1 MHVQVESAKLLQAEL
16 RVGNATKGKRVTRQR
31 CGRKERRM
39 TGRRYTCREWRERRG
54 GKWRERERESDRE
67 RERERKHQEE
77 ESADINTQP

>member
-54 GKWRERERESDRE
+54 GKWRERERE
-67 RERERKHQEE
+67 
-77 ESADINTQP
+77 